1 QHHELRSGHETPQ
14 GRARSGTE
22 IGPPFP
28 RARLGVH
35 QDNALPVARGTL
47 HEGDSRVAQRRVEHI
62 ARTDG
67 VRPPH
72 VVVHDRHGERCSGY
86 ESASRPA
93 ATAPTVATGT
103 GCAARAPAMISASV
117 TTRPPKW
124 SVSRR

>member
-1 QHHELRSGHETPQ
+1 MAEQHHELRSGHETPQ
-14 GRARSGTE
+14 DRARSGTE

-35 QDNALPVARGTL
+35 QDSALPVARGTL
-47 HEGDSRVAQRRVEHI
+47 HEGDSRVAA
-62 ARTDG
+62 ARAAEISAPTARSSAATTL
-67 VRPPH
+67 VKF
-72 VVVHDRHGERCSGY
+72 SGY
-86 ESASRPA
+86 KSASHPA

-117 TTRPPKW
+117 TTRPPKL